1 MYGDYCAGEVWALEV
16 LGEGAA
22 MAPGR
27 QVTLGELPQL
37 TAVVDGPDG
46 AVYAL
51 SQQGSIVRLD
61 PA

>member
-1 MYGDYCAGEVWALEV
+1 VWAVEV

-22 MAPGR
+22 MTAGR
-27 QVTLGELPQL
+27 QVDLGELPAL

-51 SQQGSIVRLD
+51 SQQGPIVRVD